1 MADACFF
8 LMNRSDDE
16 FNRLLWPAGSPRES
30 VKSGFAPLI
39 NIGAGVDLTIRE
51 LAECVREVVDYEG
64 AIVFDTSKPDG
75 TPRKLLDTSRLSAM
89 GWRAGLNLKE
99 GLKKTYQIMQ
109 NSNQRHDT
117 RLINAAKLRDS
128 GH

>member
-1 MADACFF
+1 
-8 LMNRSDDE
+8 MNRSDDE

-51 LAECVREVVDYEG
+51 LAECVREVVDYAG

-75 TPRKLLDTSRLSAM
+75 TPRKLLDVTRLSTL
-89 GWRAGLNLKE
+89 GWSVGFNLETGLESAHLDYMHN
-99 GLKKTYQIMQ
+99 
-109 NSNQRHDT
+109 
-117 RLINAAKLRDS
+117 
-128 GH
+128 